1 MHWRDDAM
9 PCELCGREAK
19 GCKEAIIDGAKM
31 YVCPDCI
38 KYAEGGVQHEEPVSQ
53 GTYRALQP
61 HRPPTYK
68 PRQAPPKDIYKTM
81 NKELVSNWN
90 HLIETSRKKK
100 GLTREELGFKIG
112 ERTVTIAKL
121 ENGDLRPSDQM
132 ITKLEKELGIALL
145 EEVKETTTIQQT
157 RSQMKYTLGDFIKPD
172 K

>member
-1 MHWRDDAM
+1 M

-38 KYAEGGVQHEEPVSQ
+38 KYAEGGVQKEEPVSR
-53 GTYRALQP
+53 GNIRPLPPHRAPTYR
-61 HRPPTYK
+61 
-68 PRQAPPKDIYKTM
+68 PRQGPPKDIYKNM
-81 NKELVSNWN
+81 EKELVSNWN
-90 HLIETSRKKK
+90 HLIEAARKKK

-121 ENGDLRPSDQM
+121 ENGDLRPSDPM
-132 ITKLEKELGIALL
+132 IAKLEKELGIALL
-145 EEVKETTTIQQT
+145 EEVKETPTVQQT
-157 RSQMKYTLGDFIKPD
+157 RSQTKYTLGDFIKPD

>member
-1 MHWRDDAM
+1 M

-19 GCKEAIIDGAKM
+19 GCKEVIIDGAKM

-38 KYAEGGVQHEEPVSQ
+38 KYAEGGVQQEEPVSRGEFRPAQ
-53 GTYRALQP
+53 AYRP
-61 HRPPTYK
+61 RTYK
-68 PRQAPPKDIYKTM
+68 PRKAPAKDIYKSM
-81 NKELVSNWN
+81 EKELVSNWN
-90 HLIETSRKKK
+90 HLIEAARKKK

-132 ITKLEKELGIALL
+132 IAKLEKELGIALL
-145 EEVKETTTIQQT
+145 EEIKETPTVQQT
-157 RSQMKYTLGDFIKPD
+157 RSQTKYTLGDFIKPD

>member
-1 MHWRDDAM
+1 M

-38 KYAEGGVQHEEPVSQ
+38 KYAEGGVGVQQEEPVSRRSA
-53 GTYRALQP
+53 GSTP
-61 HRPPTYK
+61 VSRPPTYR
-68 PRQAPPKDIYKTM
+68 PRPAVQKDIYKSM
-81 NKELVSNWN
+81 VKELVSNWN
-90 HLIETSRKKK
+90 HLIEAARKKK

-145 EEVKETTTIQQT
+145 EEIKETPTVQQT
-157 RSQMKYTLGDFIKPD
+157 QSQTKYTLGDFIKPD

>member
-1 MHWRDDAM
+1 M

-38 KYAEGGVQHEEPVSQ
+38 KYAEGGVQKEEPVSRGEFRPVQ
-53 GTYRALQP
+53 T
-61 HRPPTYK
+61 HRPPTYR
-68 PRQAPPKDIYKTM
+68 PRKAPTKDIYKSM
-81 NKELVSNWN
+81 EKELVSNWN
-90 HLIETSRKKK
+90 HLIETARKKK
-100 GLTREELGFKIG
+100 ELTREELGFKIG

-132 ITKLEKELGIALL
+132 IAKLEKELGIALL
-145 EEVKETTTIQQT
+145 EEIKETPTVQQT
-157 RSQMKYTLGDFIKPD
+157 QSQTKYTLGDFIKPD